1 MLDISTLREEIDIID
16 KEIIRLFEKRM
27 DIVLNVAKYK
37 IERNLPIFNGARE
50 AEVIEKNLNRL
61 SNKEYREYAE
71 KFLVDLMST
80 SRQLQHSLMGNIKV
94 GVQGV
99 PGSYSEEAKIGYF
112 GEEKSCSFYEEFEDV
127 FIALKNGE
135 IDYGVLPVE
144 NSSTGAITTVYD
156 LMKDYG
162 FYIVGEQCI
171 KVNHN
176 LIGIKGTKLSDIKEV
191 YSHPQGFAQ
200 SSEFLKQHKDWLQ
213 IPYHNTA
220 RSVKLV
226 CETGDKSKVAIAS
239 GRAAKCY
246 GLEII
251 KGNINNQSENTTKFI
266 VIGKSLEYDN
276 YSDRVNVVFSL
287 EDEAGTL
294 YKLLRHFTENNI
306 NLKKV
311 ESRPINN
318 LPWKYVLFLDFE
330 GNLDSEKVKN
340 ALSIIEEKSRYF
352 RLLGNYKGNA

>member
-80 SRQLQHSLMGNIKV
+80 SRQLQHSLMGNIKI
-94 GVQGV
+94 GIQGV

-266 VIGKSLEYDN
+266 VIGKNLEYDN
-276 YSDRVNVVFSL
+276 YSDRVSVVFSL

-294 YKLLRHFTENNI
+294 YELLRHFTENNI

-330 GNLDSEKVKN
+330 GNLDNEEVKN

>member
-1 MLDISTLREEIDIID
+1 MLDISTLREEIDKVD
-16 KEIIRLFEKRM
+16 EEIIRLFERRM

-37 IERNLPIFNGARE
+37 MERNLPIFNGARE

-61 SNKEYREYAE
+61 KNEDYREYAE
-71 KFLVDLMST
+71 KFLNDLMST
-80 SRQLQHSLMGNIKV
+80 SRQMQHSIIGNIKV

-99 PGSYSEEAKIGYF
+99 PGSFSEEAKIGYF
-112 GEEKSCSFYEEFEDV
+112 GEEKSCAFYEEFEDV

-162 FYIVGEQCI
+162 FYIVGEHCV

-176 LIGIKGTKLSDIKEV
+176 LIGIKGTKLSEIKEV

-200 SSEFLKQHKDWLQ
+200 SSEFLKEHKEWLQ
-213 IPYHNTA
+213 IPYYNTA

-226 CETGDKSKVAIAS
+226 CETGDKSKAAIAS
-239 GRAAKCY
+239 ERAAKCY
-246 GLEII
+246 GLEVV

-266 VIGKSLEYDN
+266 VIGKKLEYDN
-276 YSDRVNVVFSL
+276 SSDRVSVVFSL

-311 ESRPINN
+311 ESRPISN
-318 LPWKYVLFLDFE
+318 LPWKYLLFLDFE
-330 GNLDSEKVKN
+330 GNLDNKEVQN

-352 RLLGNYKGNA
+352 KLLGNYKSNI

>member
-1 MLDISTLREEIDIID
+1 MDLSDWRREIDQID
-16 KEIIRLFEKRM
+16 KELINLFEKRM
-27 DIVLNVAKYK
+27 DIVINVAKYK
-37 IERNLPIFNGARE
+37 MERNLPIFNGARE
-50 AEVIEKNLNRL
+50 AEVIEKNLSRL
-61 SNKEYREYAE
+61 RNKGYREYAE
-71 KFLVDLMST
+71 KFLSDLMST
-80 SRQLQHSLMGNIKV
+80 SRQLQHSIIGNIKV

-112 GEEKSCSFYEEFEDV
+112 GEEKSCAFYDEFEDV

-162 FYIVGEQCI
+162 FYIVGEQCV
-171 KVNHN
+171 KVNHH

-200 SSEFLKQHKDWLQ
+200 SCEFLKQHKDWLQ

-220 RSVKLV
+220 KSVKLV
-226 CETGDKSKVAIAS
+226 CETGDKSKAAIAS
-239 GRAAKCY
+239 ERAAKCY

-251 KGNINNQSENTTKFI
+251 KGNINNQSENATKFI
-266 VIGKSLEYDN
+266 IIGRNLEYDN
-276 YSDRVNVVFSL
+276 NSDRVSVVFSL

-318 LPWKYVLFLDFE
+318 LPWKYLLFLDFE
-330 GNLDSEKVKN
+330 GNLDSEEVKN
-340 ALSIIEEKSRYF
+340 ALSIIEGKSRYF
-352 RLLGNYKGNA
+352 KLLGNYKSKV

>member
-1 MLDISTLREEIDIID
+1 MDLSDWRKEIDQID
-16 KEIIRLFEKRM
+16 KEIITLFEKRM
-27 DIVLNVAKYK
+27 DVVINVAKYK

-61 SNKEYREYAE
+61 NNQEYREYAE
-71 KFLVDLMST
+71 KFLNDLMST
-80 SRQLQHSLMGNIKV
+80 SRELQHSIMGDIKV

-112 GEEKSCSFYEEFEDV
+112 GEEKSCAFYEQFEDV
-127 FIALKNGE
+127 FIALNNGE

-162 FYIVGEQCI
+162 FYIVGEHCV
-171 KVNHN
+171 KVNHH
-176 LIGIKGTKLSDIKEV
+176 LIGIKGSNLSDIKEV
-191 YSHPQGFAQ
+191 YSHPQGLEQ
-200 SSEFLKQHKDWLQ
+200 CSEFLKQHKDWLQ

-220 RSVKLV
+220 GSVKLV
-226 CETGDKSKVAIAS
+226 FETGNKSKAAIAS
-239 GRAAKCY
+239 SRAAKCY

-266 VIGKSLEYDN
+266 VIGRKLEYDN
-276 YSDRVNVVFSL
+276 TSDRVSVVFSL

-318 LPWKYVLFLDFE
+318 LPWKYLLFLDFE
-330 GNLDSEKVKN
+330 GNLDSEEVKN

-352 RLLGNYKGNA
+352 KLLGNYKSKV

>member
-37 IERNLPIFNGARE
+37 LERNLPIFNGARE

-80 SRQLQHSLMGNIKV
+80 SRQLQHSLMGNIKI

-162 FYIVGEQCI
+162 FYIVGEQCV

-200 SSEFLKQHKDWLQ
+200 SSEFLKQHKNWLQ

-220 RSVKLV
+220 ISVKHV

-266 VIGKSLEYDN
+266 VIGKNLEYDN
-276 YSDRVNVVFSL
+276 YSDRVSVVFSL